1 MHCMARKAK
10 RSRKLEPAVTRLSFT
25 APATGTNWIDL
36 SFIASALNR
45 RFYRQG
51 LNWAVA
57 GFQVTAGSG
66 ATGSVTFSKIPQ
78 TWTAMNSW
86 KKSFALWNEQ
96 QQAAIE
102 ATGGQSGL
110 AKYRDF
116 KIFLNRDM
124 VEASAAAGFIQTS
137 ALAPTTGQLLLP
149 VDAEYNLIETGEW
162 EYSEIEI
169 PNNAGV
175 PGATQ
180 GFYLHMLGDSG
191 VATRPSKGMIVG
203 YAQSRAYPQSPDPV
217 EGDIGAGW
225 MSTMFDVGM
234 NNEEVIDNATDKND
248 DLPYA
253 QADYPGTGANFPAPE
268 VIGYARINNANGNG
282 FAQNSVQGTNVP
294 CGLIQIDSNLTGAA
308 AYDIIIDLVPGPH
321 RGYLCESM
329 RDV

>member
-1 MHCMARKAK
+1 MHCMARKAQ

-57 GFQVTAGSG
+57 GFQVTVG
-66 ATGSVTFSKIPQ
+66 ANQSGSVTFSKIPQ

-86 KKSFALWNEQ
+86 KKSFALWNKQ
-96 QQAAIE
+96 QQEAIE

-116 KIFLNRDM
+116 KIFLNREM
-124 VEASAAAGFIQTS
+124 VEASAAVDFIQTD
-137 ALAPTTGQLLLP
+137 ATAPATNQLLLP
-149 VDAEYNLIETGEW
+149 VDADYNLITTGEW
-162 EYSEIEI
+162 EYSEVEI
-169 PNNAGV
+169 PNNAGA
-175 PGATQ
+175 PGVTQ

-191 VATRPSKGMIVG
+191 TTTRPSKGMIVG

-234 NNEEVIDNATDKND
+234 NSEEVIDNATDKND

-253 QADYPGTGANFPAPE
+253 QADYPGTGANFGGNE
-268 VIGYARINNANGNG
+268 VIGYAKINNANG
-282 FAQNSVQGTNVP
+282 S
-294 CGLIQIDSNLTGAA
+294 
-308 AYDIIIDLVPGPH
+308 
-321 RGYLCESM
+321 
-329 RDV
+329 